1 MLDNRPILQHSP
13 PGVKHPPSSPDLE
26 KRQAEEALWAN
37 ALEEWKHEMDMNNV
51 PEKARPKGKKGGARA
66 GTLVVCPVVA
76 LSQWKSELEKFTD
89 SEAGLSVGIYHGP
102 KRSSEMPLD
111 MMHKYDVV
119 LTTYQVL
126 EQDFRKMVSPNKVAC
141 PNCGGKF
148 KISKLKIHLKYFCGE
163 NAQRTEAQARQRRTA
178 ELDRRPN
185 RGGNSSKKK
194 PKSNTKDVKAPQ
206 SRPPSTKASKSVKLH
221 STPDYD
227 SESEVSIQDDSIDDS
242 PVRPSRS
249 AAIKAARKVKGSMK
263 EWSRGTHYDSD
274 SLEQSIFSS
283 NEDAFSSDSDSD
295 SVDPP
300 ITASKHFSKRK
311 AKDEAVERALEKQ
324 EQALKKATKGKGKKM
339 TPKKASKGQGK
350 KKFDDESS
358 SDSSDG
364 ADSVDP
370 MDGIDMDDL
379 INQAIAGSRFSAL
392 HCFCWWRIVLDEA
405 HMIKSRASQTS

>member
-1 MLDNRPILQHSP
+1 
-13 PGVKHPPSSPDLE
+13 
-26 KRQAEEALWAN
+26 
-37 ALEEWKHEMDMNNV
+37 MDMNNV